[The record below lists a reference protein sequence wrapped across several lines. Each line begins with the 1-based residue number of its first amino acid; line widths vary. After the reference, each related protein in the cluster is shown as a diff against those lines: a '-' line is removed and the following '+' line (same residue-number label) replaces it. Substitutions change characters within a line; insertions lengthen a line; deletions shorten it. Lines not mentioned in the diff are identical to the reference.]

1 MCDIS
6 SDVLFSGSPKPIIIN
21 EFRYYVHKGQP
32 AMLIMNTNGCPSVRY
47 TWTHKGIVL
56 PQNRH
61 VDGHWHSTVNISHTR
76 EEDFG
81 IYQLNMSNP
90 YGNYVQQYELIHA
103 GITNNWVESG
113 NFGHQVNSYGDL
125 V

>member
-1 MCDIS
+1 
-6 SDVLFSGSPKPIIIN
+6 
-21 EFRYYVHKGQP
+21 
-32 AMLIMNTNGCPSVRY
+32 MNTNGCPSVQY
-47 TWTHKGIVL
+47 TWTHNGIVL

-61 VDGHWHSTVNISHTR
+61 VDGHWHSTVNLSHTS